1 MWLSKSEYS
10 HPLERNKRLREKAD
24 VLDRIL
30 DYADKD
36 DVCSKEPIHIGKNFY
51 LLSMAAFD
59 QLLTRMQTAEDSV
72 RSLAAERDWYK
83 NAYAELKV
91 ANRTENTVIHQEG
104 GASSEKALGNI

>member
-10 HPLERNKRLREKAD
+10 YLLEESERLREKAD

-36 DVCSKEPIHIGKNFY
+36 DVDSREPICIGENFY

-59 QLLTRMQTAEDSV
+59 QLLTRLQMAEDSV

-91 ANRTENTVIHQEG
+91 ANRTENTATHQEG